1 MLMKRLAVAAAALAG
16 VTALSGAAASP
27 GSASTDNKAQTIKLV
42 MHQTGFHLLGKNT
55 FAGTD
60 RAKSGG
66 KFAGY
71 DTISGRFFPKT
82 NKVRV
87 QVAFALA
94 GGILL
99 ARANE
104 HGSTPQT
111 IKYRGPILGGSGK
124 FAGVTGR
131 ITAHSPANDDTTTY
145 VTLTYSP

>member
-1 MLMKRLAVAAAALAG
+1 
-16 VTALSGAAASP
+16 LSGAAALP

-42 MHQTGFHLLGKNT
+42 MHQTASHRLGKYM

-71 DTISGRFFPKT
+71 DTISGRFFPKA
-82 NKVRV
+82 NKVRI
-87 QVAFALA
+87 QVAFALN

-99 ARANE
+99 ARVSE

-111 IKYRGPILGGSGK
+111 IKYRGPILGGSGN

-131 ITAHSPANDDTTTY
+131 ITAHSPASDQTTTY